1 MKKFANRSVL
11 MKNTF
16 GNNITVTLFGES
28 HGAAIG
34 AVLDGLA
41 PGIKISSENIAAK
54 MKKRLS
60 LPECSTARTEPDE
73 VEILSGVKDGYT
85 TGTPIAVMIRNRDVK
100 RGDYSELASLPRPSH
115 ADLTARYKY
124 GEFADLSGGGHF
136 SGRLT
141 APIVA
146 LGAIAADALSSVGIE
161 IGSHLLQ
168 LGSKFDRS
176 FENVKDD
183 IAYLA
188 KRELAVLD
196 PGTEADMR
204 KTLVTLKKEGDST
217 GGVIECA
224 VCGLPRGLGEPWF
237 DTVESLIAHAMLA
250 VPGCKG
256 VEFGLGFALAGMR
269 GSEANDSPSIDG
281 TDITYKTNNGG
292 GADGGITNGMPL
304 IFRAAF
310 KPTPSIALPQDTVD
324 LSTME
329 NRKISVHGR
338 HDPAIVHRAAA
349 AVEALTAL
357 VIADLYVTKFGTDSL
372 GGRK

>member
-1 MKKFANRSVL
+1 

-41 PGIKISSENIAAK
+41 PGIAISHESIEAK

-60 LPECSTARTEPDE
+60 LPECSTARREPDE
-73 VEILSGVKDGYT
+73 VEILSGVKDGFT
-85 TGTPIAVMIRNRDVK
+85 TGTPIAVMIRNRDTD
-100 RGDYSELASLPRPSH
+100 RGEYSDRERTPRPSH

-146 LGAIAADALSSVGIE
+146 LGAIVADALAAVGIE
-161 IGSHLLQ
+161 IGAHLSQ
-168 LGSKFDRS
+168 LGDIFDRR
-176 FENVKDD
+176 FENVKED
-183 IAYLA
+183 IALLS
-188 KRELAVLD
+188 KKELAVLD
-196 PGTEADMR
+196 SDAEAAMR
-204 KTLVTLKKEGDST
+204 EKLVTLKDMGDST
-217 GGVIECA
+217 GGALECA
-224 VCGLPRGLGEPWF
+224 VFGLPRGLGEPWF
-237 DTVESLIAHAMLA
+237 DTLEGLIAHAILSI
-250 VPGCKG
+250 PGCKG
-256 VEFGLGFALAGMR
+256 IEFGRGFALAGMR
-269 GSEANDSPSIDG
+269 GSEANDSPRIDDG
-281 TDITYKTNNGG
+281 GSITYKTNNGG

-310 KPTPSIALPQDTVD
+310 KPTPSISIPQDTVD
-324 LSTME
+324 LASMKNTE
-329 NRKISVHGR
+329 ISVHGR

-349 AVEALTAL
+349 ALEALTAL

-372 GGRK
+372 GGKK